1 MRLAAVALTLGL
13 LSVASPQ
20 ALAQRTEI
28 QFWHTSG
35 PPAQEVLEAQIA
47 EFNARQSE
55 YRIAARYVGDFREG
69 GLRLL
74 ASLRSGGAPDLF
86 QSEISFLGRMV
97 QDNVAL
103 PLDEYLGGIPNDFF
117 PGFLGTGKFNGKTF
131 GMPLG
136 LSVPVFFYNADQFNA
151 RGLAAPKNWDDVINA
166 AQRLTTRAAKGYT
179 ISSDIYSFNVLVMA
193 RGGSIIN
200 AQGRPDFTNAKVVE
214 ALEYLQGMVRRNI
227 AQSRNIAEAQF
238 SVADF
243 LRTRTFMGIAPITTW
258 PLIEDRAPIP
268 FKLGVAA
275 VPRNADGKVP
285 LAGATLV
292 VLRGANE
299 AQTKGAVAFWRY
311 LMEPQQIA
319 RWVRATYY
327 LPLRRAAMPVLEPF
341 FAEDPR
347 RRLAFSQIEHADVWI
362 QDPEFTVWYTYLEDA
377 LERALKG
384 GQSAKQVLED
394 AQKRASSVERR

>member
-1 MRLAAVALTLGL
+1 MRLAVVAFMAGSLGF
-13 LSVASPQ
+13 VT
-20 ALAQRTEI
+20 AQRTEI

-35 PPAQEVLEAQIA
+35 PPAQEVLEAQIN
-47 EFNARQSE
+47 EFNSRQSE

-103 PLDEYLGGIPNDFF
+103 PLDEHLGGIPTDFF
-117 PGFLGTGKFNGKTF
+117 PGFLGTGRFNGKSY

-151 RGLAAPKNWDDVINA
+151 RSLAAPKNWNDVANA

-214 ALEYLQGMVRRNI
+214 SLEYLQNMVRRNV

-275 VPRNADGKVP
+275 VPRSADGKVP

-299 AQTKGAVAFWRY
+299 AQTKGSVAFWRY
-311 LMEPQQIA
+311 LMEPAQIA

-327 LPLRRAAMPVLEPF
+327 LPMRRAAMPALETF

-384 GQSAKQVLED
+384 GQDARQVLED
-394 AQKRASSVERR
+394 AQKRANSVERR